1 MNQRWQQISEAFKS
15 LMDLPEVE
23 RQAELEK
30 LAARDSEL
38 ASYVAILL
46 EQDAAGGFIP
56 PPDPIPPCDS
66 LGKLTP
72 GTRIGNYEIRQVL
85 GEGSAGTVY
94 LASRVKDYD
103 KFVAIKVLHSHLSGN
118 SFVRFELEMQ
128 SLALLEHPNIVRLH
142 DGGTTESGL
151 PYFVTEYL
159 DGEKLT
165 TYCDTRNLPI
175 AERVRLVVSAAKAI
189 GNAHENDVL
198 HRDICPS
205 NVMVTRDGT
214 VKVIDFGLVHFLKPI
229 SKTIHTSQGITIGTV
244 GYIAPEQI
252 LGLGSRNGFAVD
264 CYGMGATLY
273 RLISGQIPFTGN
285 SPYEICNAATTKE
298 PTSPRKINPEI
309 PKDLETIVLK
319 ALAKEPGERFT
330 TMDAL
335 AEQLELFLAGK
346 PLTIQ
351 PPGIRKKLEKWA
363 NRHRKAVAA
372 WAAILTSLLF
382 LLLGVL
388 LSANYRVNR
397 ALQEARLDRQNVER
411 TSTLMKATLRDLT
424 LASVSMTESLPL
436 GSSRTH
442 EYLQRI
448 FDITE
453 RAIIQIPMNREDP
466 EILYRTG
473 IAHHHLARSFD
484 SRNSAT
490 NRPMTLH
497 HYGRAIESFGTA
509 ARLRPD
515 KEWYRY
521 NLARSLA
528 FRAYV
533 HFANSDPDKA
543 EADAREALKTAE
555 ALNKDFPGNP
565 DWIDAL
571 AFHHNTLAG
580 FLYGRSKT
588 GESRHEAE
596 EGLRIARELISR
608 FPDKPVFL
616 ANEYRALTMLAD
628 VANKEDRLQDAATL
642 TSEAMKVN
650 EVQKRKT
657 PEDEHYHEAANISL
671 LSKQAEI
678 SRRMGDIKSAE
689 DHFQAAIARADRI
702 SSRHPQF
709 DLYVFLPHQLRI
721 AKGKLHFETGD
732 EKRAEALFRE
742 VIDAI
747 EKLNKERPELIEAR
761 TMLAD
766 LYETCPVS
774 TLQNPERARMLKP
787 Q

>member
-1 MNQRWQQISEAFKS
+1 MNPRWQKIREAFRT
-15 LMDLPEVE
+15 LVDLPEDE
-23 RQAELEK
+23 RRAELDR
-30 LAARDSEL
+30 LAAQDSDL
-38 ASYVAILL
+38 ADKVTKLL
-46 EQDAAGGFIP
+46 EADAAGGFIP
-56 PPDPIPPCDS
+56 PPEPNPVYDS
-66 LGKLTP
+66 LGKLAP
-72 GTRIGNYEIRQVL
+72 GTRVGIYEIRHVL
-85 GEGSAGTVY
+85 GEGSTGTVY
-94 LASRVKDYD
+94 LASRVRNYD
-103 KFVAIKVLHSHLSGN
+103 KFVAVKVLHAHLGGN
-118 SFVRFELEMQ
+118 SIARFDLEMK
-128 SLALLEHPNIVRLH
+128 SLALLEHPNIVRLL
-142 DGGTTESGL
+142 DGGTTDNGL

-165 TYCDTRNLPI
+165 TYCDNRKLPI
-175 AERVRLVVSAAKAI
+175 AEKVRLVASAARAI
-189 GNAHENDVL
+189 GYAHSNDVL

-205 NVMVTRDGT
+205 NMMVTRDGT
-214 VKVIDFGLVHFLKPI
+214 VKVIDFGLVHFLKPA
-229 SKTIHTSQGITIGTV
+229 SKTIHTTLGITIGTA
-244 GYIAPEQI
+244 GFIAPEQI
-252 LGLGSRNGFAVD
+252 LGLANRNGFAVD

-273 RLISGQIPFTGN
+273 RLITGQLPFTGN
-285 SPYEICNAATTKE
+285 SSYEICNAATTNE
-298 PTSPRKINPEI
+298 PISPRKIHPEI

-319 ALAKEPGERFT
+319 ALAKEPAERFA
-330 TMDAL
+330 TMGAF
-335 AEQLELFLAGK
+335 AEQLDRFLAGE
-346 PLTIQ
+346 PLTIR
-351 PPGIRKKLEKWA
+351 PPTRRKKIEKWA
-363 NRHRKAVAA
+363 IRHRKAVAA
-372 WAAILTSLLF
+372 WAVILSSLLF

-397 ALQEARLDRQNVER
+397 ALQEARLDREKVER
-411 TSTLMKATLRDLT
+411 TSTLMKAVLRDLT

-442 EYLQRI
+442 DYLQRI
-448 FDITE
+448 FAITE
-453 RAIIQIPMNREDP
+453 RAIIHLPLNREDP

-484 SRNSAT
+484 SRNSAE

-497 HYGRAIESFGTA
+497 QYGLAIESFGNA
-509 ARLRPD
+509 ARLSPD

-533 HFANSDPDKA
+533 HFANSDPEQA

-555 ALNKDFPGNP
+555 ALNRDFPGNP
-565 DWIDAL
+565 DWIDAQ

-580 FLYGRSKT
+580 FLFGRSKNE
-588 GESRHEAE
+588 ESRLEAE
-596 EGLRIARELISR
+596 TGLKIARQLIALH
-608 FPDKPVFL
+608 PDKPVFL

-628 VANKEDRLQDAATL
+628 IANKENRLQDAANL

-657 PEDEHYHEAANISL
+657 PEDEHYHEAAHISL

-678 SRRMGDIKSAE
+678 SRRMGDAKSAE

-721 AKGKLHFETGD
+721 AKGSLHFETGD
-732 EKRAEALFRE
+732 QDRAEALFHE
-742 VIDAI
+742 AIDAI
-747 EKLNKERPELIEAR
+747 EKLYQERPELSEAR

-766 LYETCPVS
+766 LYETCPV
-774 TLQNPERARMLKP
+774 TALRNPERARMLKS